1 MYENPLAS
9 DGCAG
14 SSPARGTKNKKH
26 IPCGVKNIRTTYPFL
41 ILLLSLIYNN
51 PLMAQINGGGSSV
64 FHFLSLPVS
73 SRLNAL
79 GGDNVS
85 IQDDELTMAMAN
97 PALLNSQ
104 SHKQLSLNYAY
115 FYRQTMNGCAMYAH
129 SINDVNHL
137 AAGIHYLDYGKMK
150 YADELGNLTGGTF
163 SARDVL
169 IDLIYSRQLGPYFTL
184 GAGLKPIMSFYESY
198 NSFALAADIGAHYH
212 TPDSLFQ
219 LGLTLRNIGWQL
231 KGFYSEEGGQMRE
244 QLPLNLELGFSY
256 RFRHAPVRIGMTAHN
271 LQRWDLSYQLTNQP
285 SDTKTTVQWYDM
297 LFRHTIFFID
307 IVPKSDKFYLTVSY
321 NHRRRAEFQLKD
333 QRSLAGLAIGA
344 GLKIKM
350 VRLGFAFSQ
359 YTKSN
364 YTYQASI
371 GLDINQFK

>member
-1 MYENPLAS
+1 MAVWVQVPLAV
-9 DGCAG
+9 
-14 SSPARGTKNKKH
+14 RIKTNKDLA
-26 IPCGVKNIRTTYPFL
+26 CGVKTRRTAYLVLF
-41 ILLLSLIYNN
+41 LLLSLICSTRVS
-51 PLMAQINGGGSSV
+51 AQINGGGSSV

-85 IQDDELTMAMAN
+85 QQDGELTMAMAN
-97 PALLNSQ
+97 PALLNARN
-104 SHKQLSLNYAY
+104 HKQLSLNYAY
-115 FYRQTMNGCAMYAH
+115 FYEQTMSGCVMYGH
-129 SINDVNHL
+129 TLKEVNHI
-137 AAGIHYLDYGKMK
+137 AAGVHYLDYGTMR

-169 IDLIYSRQLGPYFTL
+169 LDVMYARQLGSFFTV
-184 GAGLKPIMSFYESY
+184 GVALKPIMSFYERY
-198 NSFALAADIGAHYH
+198 NSLALGADVGAHFH

-219 LGLTLRNIGWQL
+219 MGLTLRNIGWQL
-231 KGFYSEEGGQMRE
+231 KGFYSEEGGQVRE

-256 RFRHAPVRIGMTAHN
+256 RFRHAPIRLGMTAHN
-271 LQRWDLSYQLTNQP
+271 LQRWNLTYESTNQP
-285 SDTKTTVQWYDM
+285 TDTKTDVEWYDM

-344 GLKIKM
+344 GVNIKM
-350 VRLGFAFSQ
+350 VRIGFAFSQ
-359 YTKSN
+359 FAKSN
-364 YTYQASI
+364 FTYQASI

>member
-1 MYENPLAS
+1 MKT
-9 DGCAG
+9 
-14 SSPARGTKNKKH
+14 R
-26 IPCGVKNIRTTYPFL
+26 RTAYPF
-41 ILLLSLIYNN
+41 IIVLLSLICNI
-51 PLMAQINGGGSSV
+51 PLQAQINGGGSSV
-64 FHFLSLPVS
+64 FNFLSLPVS

-85 IQDDELTMAMAN
+85 QQDGELTMAMAN

-104 SHKQLSLNYAY
+104 CHQQLSLNYAY
-115 FYRQTMNGCAMYAH
+115 FYQQTMSGCVMYGH
-129 SINDVNHL
+129 SFDEVNRI
-137 AAGIHYLDYGKMK
+137 AGGIHYMDYGTIR
-150 YADELGNLTGGTF
+150 YADDMGNLTGGTF

-169 IDLIYSRQLGPYFTL
+169 IDLIYSRQLGPYFTI

-219 LGLTLRNIGWQL
+219 LGLTLRNIGWQI
-231 KGFYSEEGGQMRE
+231 KGFYSEEGGQHRE

-256 RFRHAPVRIGMTAHN
+256 RFRHAPIRIGMTAHD
-271 LQRWDLSYQLTNQP
+271 LQRWNLTYETTNQP
-285 SDTKTTVQWYDM
+285 TDTKTTVQWYDM
-297 LFRHTIFFID
+297 LFRHTIFIID
-307 IVPKSDKFYLTVSY
+307 VVPKSERFYLTVSY

-344 GLKIKM
+344 GVRIKM
-350 VRLGFAFSQ
+350 VRIGFAFSQ
-359 YTKSN
+359 FAKSN
-364 YTYQASI
+364 FTYQASI